1 MIKEIADKLASIFG
15 EDTVIYVENV
25 ANDFKEPSFYVHKVL
40 TSATHELA
48 GYQAKT
54 DSYQIIYFAGD
65 KNPNQK
71 MDEGPNQNM
80 IDVEEQLVAS
90 FDYVGNY
97 LAVNRSFT
105 HNATERTLDFQFDL
119 KGRVHNADD
128 GDKMKRLTV
137 NETRR

>member
-1 MIKEIADKLASIFG
+1 MINEIADKLVSIFG
-15 EDTVIYVENV
+15 EDTVIYAENQ
-25 ANDFKEPSFYVHKVL
+25 ADGFKEPSFYIHKVL

-54 DSYQIIYFAGD
+54 DSYQIIFFAGD
-65 KNPNQK
+65 ENPNQK
-71 MDEGPNQNM
+71 M

-105 HNATERTLDFQFDL
+105 PNTVERTLDFQFDL
-119 KGRVHNADD
+119 KGRVFNIDD
-128 GDKMKRLTV
+128 GEKMKRLTV
-137 NETRR
+137 NESRK

>member
-1 MIKEIADKLASIFG
+1 MINEIADKLASIFG
-15 EDTVIYVENV
+15 EDTVIYAENQ
-25 ANDFKEPSFYVHKVL
+25 ADGFQEPSFYVQKVL

-54 DSYQIIYFAGD
+54 DSYQIIFFAGD
-65 KNPNQK
+65 DNPNQK
-71 MDEGPNQNM
+71 M

-90 FDYVGNY
+90 FDYVGHY

-105 HNATERTLDFQFDL
+105 PNATERTLDFQFDL
-119 KGRVHNADD
+119 KGRVFSVDD
-128 GDKMKRLTV
+128 GEKMKRLTV

>member
-1 MIKEIADKLASIFG
+1 MINEIADKLALIFG
-15 EDTVIYVENV
+15 EDTVVYAENQP
-25 ANDFKEPSFYVHKVL
+25 NGFKEPSFYVNKVL

-54 DSYQIIYFAGD
+54 DSYQIIFFAGD
-65 KNPNQK
+65 DNPNQK
-71 MDEGPNQNM
+71 M

-90 FDYVGNY
+90 FDYVGSF

-105 HNATERTLDFQFDL
+105 PNAAERTLDFQFDL
-119 KGRVHNADD
+119 KGRVYNTDE
-128 GDKMKRLTV
+128 GEKMKRLTV

>member
-1 MIKEIADKLASIFG
+1 MISEIADKLASIFG
-15 EDTVIYVENV
+15 EDTVVYAENQ
-25 ANDFKEPSFYVHKVL
+25 ADGFQEPSFYVSKVL
-40 TSATHELA
+40 THAVHELA

-54 DSYQIIYFAGD
+54 DSYQIIFFAGND
-65 KNPNQK
+65 DPNRK
-71 MDEGPNQNM
+71 M
-80 IDVEEQLVAS
+80 IDVEEKLVAS

-105 HNATERTLDFQFDL
+105 PNATERTLDFQFDL

-128 GDKMKRLTV
+128 GGEKMKRLTV

>member
-1 MIKEIADKLASIFG
+1 MINEIADKLASIFG
-15 EDTVIYVENV
+15 EDTVIYVENQ
-25 ANDFKEPSFYVHKVL
+25 ADGFKEPSFYIHKVL

-54 DSYQIIYFAGD
+54 DSYQIIFFAGD
-65 KNPNQK
+65 ENPNQK
-71 MDEGPNQNM
+71 M

-105 HNATERTLDFQFDL
+105 PNATERTLDFQFDL
-119 KGRVHNADD
+119 RGRVYNTDD
-128 GDKMKRLTV
+128 GEKMKRLTV

>member
-15 EDTVIYVENV
+15 EDTVIYVENQ
-25 ANDFKEPSFYVHKVL
+25 ACDFKEPSFYVHKVL

-54 DSYQIIYFAGD
+54 DSYQIIFFAGD
-65 KNPNQK
+65 ENPNQK
-71 MDEGPNQNM
+71 MT
-80 IDVEEQLVAS
+80 DVEEQLVAS

-105 HNATERTLDFQFDL
+105 PNATERTLDFQFDL
-119 KGRVHNADD
+119 KGRVYNTDD
-128 GDKMKRLTV
+128 GEKMKRLTV